1 MPGRGTD
8 KSIKLYRVLE
18 RVVRKKKGGRHS
30 YTSGL
35 RKSNRKG
42 AAATEFVERA
52 VEYHQKRAD
61 IHEWHKDKGLTD
73 DEVEPLDDIGDAIK
87 KEELLNKTENK
98 INARHQNPTTATT
111 MRARGGNRRKGR
123 LPSKSWLNSANNN
136 SSLKCQKKTWRK
148 PRCGLTST
156 SLKHSTVT

>member
-1 MPGRGTD
+1 MPGKKGL
-8 KSIKLYRVLE
+8 KLYRVWKSANE
-18 RVVRKKKGGRHS
+18 CRKEEDTVTQAGTGKVIA
-30 YTSGL
+30 
-35 RKSNRKG
+35 KG

-73 DEVEPLDDIGDAIK
+73 DEAEPEDDINPPSKKRIK
-87 KEELLNKTENK
+87 STSHRKETIE
-98 INARHQNPTTATT
+98 ARHQNPTTATT

-123 LPSKSWLNSANNN
+123 LPSKNWVTSANNN

-156 SLKHSTVT
+156 SVKHSTVT